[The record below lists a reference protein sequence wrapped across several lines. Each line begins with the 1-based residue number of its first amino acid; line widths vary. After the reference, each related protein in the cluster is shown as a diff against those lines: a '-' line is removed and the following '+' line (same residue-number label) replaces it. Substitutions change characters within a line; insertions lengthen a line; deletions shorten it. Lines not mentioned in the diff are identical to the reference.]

1 MKRQKELSK
10 ETSNQIRFLP
20 KAGRA
25 FTFFS
30 RSEIEKFPISPQQNE
45 FQDRQQEQGHIPA
58 GKSRFRSANPQSS
71 RKLLPFLALQDS
83 DVHITIDDQMKINKF
98 ANFNAKVEDLKEE
111 LKVRQNELKNLEEA
125 GDEIELMD
133 EDTIPFLIGEVFVS
147 HDLPRTQVSF
157 LLCGGVGRLVTVY
170 GISFILSI
178 L

>member
-1 MKRQKELSK
+1 M
-10 ETSNQIRFLP
+10 
-20 KAGRA
+20 
-25 FTFFS
+25 
-30 RSEIEKFPISPQQNE
+30 
-45 FQDRQQEQGHIPA
+45 
-58 GKSRFRSANPQSS
+58 
-71 RKLLPFLALQDS
+71 QDS

-157 LLCGGVGRLVTVY
+157 FLRGWCWVGHGL
-170 GISFILSI
+170 
-178 L
+178 

>member
-1 MKRQKELSK
+1 
-10 ETSNQIRFLP
+10 
-20 KAGRA
+20 
-25 FTFFS
+25 
-30 RSEIEKFPISPQQNE
+30 
-45 FQDRQQEQGHIPA
+45 
-58 GKSRFRSANPQSS
+58 
-71 RKLLPFLALQDS
+71 
-83 DVHITIDDQMKINKF
+83 MKINKF

-111 LKVRQNELKNLEEA
+111 LKVRQNELKNLEET

-170 GISFILSI
+170 GVSYILSI